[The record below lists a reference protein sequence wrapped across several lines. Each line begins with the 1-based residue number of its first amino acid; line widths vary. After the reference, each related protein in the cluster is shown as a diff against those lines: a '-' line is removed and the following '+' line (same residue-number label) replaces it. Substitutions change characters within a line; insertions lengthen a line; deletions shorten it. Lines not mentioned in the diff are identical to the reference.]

1 MGRARGLLLA
11 GVAVVLVEAAAGG
24 VGVALLGPAK
34 IAIYLLV
41 CAAATAA
48 ATALAVRLITLRHG
62 GDDPDDDDGGGGGGG
77 GDDVPPWWPGFESD
91 FWRYLRERE
100 RTPVQ

>member
-11 GVAVVLVEAAAGG
+11 GVAVVFVEAAAGG
-24 VGVALLGPAK
+24 VGVILLGPAE

-62 GDDPDDDDGGGGGGG
+62 GDDSDDDDDGGGGGD
-77 GDDVPPWWPGFESD
+77 DDVPPWWPGFESD

-100 RTPVQ
+100 RTPVR